1 MPIIHFRIRHGKSP
15 EMARTEQTATPD
27 PPALPQ
33 VLINTTRRI
42 NLIKEKILK
51 VEFVQSDA
59 QMCEYLSMKEQLE
72 LTLRGSVSCLEQ
84 ILSFSSMRKEDAQ
97 AITTGIEAMKKER
110 STVEGE
116 IGLIFCP
123 LKDCPTHT
131 DKTMHDSIIA
141 ESSSENN
148 EINNPKQDNEKIKRP
163 INNNSKDNPKSNK
176 RTGQEDF
183 KTPNKFAKKI
193 TEIPIEHV
201 VCTSKNKFA
210 VLGDEE
216 IMEITPAP

>member
-1 MPIIHFRIRHGKSP
+1 
-15 EMARTEQTATPD
+15 MARTKQTATPD

-33 VLINTTRRI
+33 VLINTTRKI

-59 QMCEYLSMKEQLE
+59 QMCEYLSMKKQLE
-72 LTLRGSVSCLEQ
+72 FTLRGSINCLEQ
-84 ILSFSSMRKEDAQ
+84 ILSFSMSKEDAQ

-131 DKTMHDSIIA
+131 DKTMNDSIMA

-148 EINNPKQDNEKIKRP
+148 EINNPKQDNEK
-163 INNNSKDNPKSNK
+163 
-176 RTGQEDF
+176 
-183 KTPNKFAKKI
+183 
-193 TEIPIEHV
+193 
-201 VCTSKNKFA
+201 KNKKT
-210 VLGDEE
+210 D
-216 IMEITPAP
+216 